1 MTIRKSKVTL
11 ILNKPVSVWMGILDL
26 IKVLMYEFYYNYIKN
41 RHGNNL
47 KLLLTNTGSVT
58 HEIKTE
64 DLNDY
69 FSNDK
74 EMTDFRNK

>member
-1 MTIRKSKVTL
+1 MAIRKSKVTL
-11 ILNKPVSVWMGILDL
+11 ILDKPVSVWMWILDL
-26 IKVLMYEFYYNYIKN
+26 IKVLMYEFHYNCIKN

-47 KLLLTNTGSVT
+47 KLLLTNTGSLT

-64 DLNDY
+64 DLNEY

>member
-1 MTIRKSKVTL
+1 
-11 ILNKPVSVWMGILDL
+11 MGILDL
-26 IKVLMYEFYYNYIKN
+26 IKVLMYEFHYNYIKN

-47 KLLLTNTGSVT
+47 KLLLTNTGS
-58 HEIKTE
+58 EIKTE
-64 DLNDY
+64 DLNEY